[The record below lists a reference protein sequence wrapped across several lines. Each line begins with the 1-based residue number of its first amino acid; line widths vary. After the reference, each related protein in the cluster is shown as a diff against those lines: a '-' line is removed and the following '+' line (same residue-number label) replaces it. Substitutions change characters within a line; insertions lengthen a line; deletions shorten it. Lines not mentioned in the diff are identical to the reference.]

1 MEKNKFGP
9 ILEDLKAGVNHL
21 RGLWKFCVIGTVLVW
36 LLSGLYIVQSDE
48 QGVVRRFG
56 RVVREAISP
65 GIHYRLPWPIERVDK
80 PKTRKIRRVS
90 IGYLEEKGKKG
101 EGPDS
106 AIIQRLTGNINIIK
120 LRIMLQYS
128 IKDTSNYLFS
138 TEKPDD
144 LVKAAAEAAITQIVG
159 GMSVDEVLTIGK
171 LTIQNQTQKIVQ
183 KILDTYGCGIKIL
196 TADLQEIQPPKEV
209 IKSFKD
215 VINAHAD
222 MDKFISEAHAY
233 ENIIVPKAR
242 GEAETQIKSAEA
254 YRETKINRAQGEAGR
269 FLALLEAYQ
278 EAPQVNRDRLYLETM
293 ERIGPK
299 MKKCIISPRLNGELM
314 KIYGIGE

>member
-171 LTIQNQTQKIVQ
+171 LKIHNQMQKIVQ
-183 KILDTYGCGIKIL
+183 EILDTYGCGIKIL